1 MTSII
6 STAKQSPLIVSMGV
20 NTGTVCAPER
30 RARATDPLTSHA
42 AAKRAERF
50 ASSHAGRILDALR
63 QHPMTAKEIGAH
75 TGLSVEQVCRR
86 LPEIAGV
93 QVMTQGGRDIERDG
107 YRVWMA
113 V

>member
-1 MTSII
+1 MNQLTL
-6 STAKQSPLIVSMGV
+6 TLEQP
-20 NTGTVCAPER
+20 
-30 RARATDPLTSHA
+30 RARRSDPSTSHA

-50 ASSHAGRILDALR
+50 ASSHAGRILEALR
-63 QHPMTAKEIGAH
+63 QHPMTAKEISAN

-93 QVMTQGGRDIERDG
+93 QVITQGGRDIERDG

-113 V
+113 I